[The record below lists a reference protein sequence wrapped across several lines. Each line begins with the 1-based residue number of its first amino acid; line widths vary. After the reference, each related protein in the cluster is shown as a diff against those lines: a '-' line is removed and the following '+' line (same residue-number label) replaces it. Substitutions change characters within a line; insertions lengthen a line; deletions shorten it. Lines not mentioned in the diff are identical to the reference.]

1 MSDLAI
7 GAGENPPASSCPQ
20 IVVNL
25 AQSGG
30 LAFIRP
36 SCIQGTEL
44 RTLWDTGAGCSY
56 IHREFSALGTIVSK
70 EHFVRSVF
78 ANGQAHTSNELV
90 QVSVSLGP
98 FDLPLEKQIQINIKV
113 IPMDLPNNFDMI
125 LGCDVMKQL
134 QASLDIERDAIQLR
148 HRGRIVTLVMD
159 KHKTGETTSVN
170 GHSSISVTTA
180 ELIA

>member
-1 MSDLAI
+1 M
-7 GAGENPPASSCPQ
+7 
-20 IVVNL
+20 VNL

-36 SCIQGTEL
+36 SYVQGTEL

-90 QVSVSLGP
+90 QISVSLGP
-98 FDLPLEKQIQINIKV
+98 FDLQLEKQI
-113 IPMDLPNNFDMI
+113 
-125 LGCDVMKQL
+125 
-134 QASLDIERDAIQLR
+134 
-148 HRGRIVTLVMD
+148 
-159 KHKTGETTSVN
+159 
-170 GHSSISVTTA
+170 
-180 ELIA
+180 